1 MFFHFIT
8 VHCGGF
14 MKKLEKEAI
23 RRLINIMKNQIH
35 RSYRCGADYEGLK
48 GKDLSNKKPLFP
60 NAPKW
65 FEEYPALRAMQAE

>member
-1 MFFHFIT
+1 
-8 VHCGGF
+8 

-23 RRLINIMKNQIH
+23 RRSINIMKNQIH
-35 RSYRCGADYEGLK
+35 RSYRYGADYEGLK